1 MIKIIFW
8 WLSIYYLL
16 MLIYIIYSAVRLRK
30 FYLDQI
36 KVEGTKVKFLP
47 GRTFRKLIENMGIWF
62 IIYLLISAVVGF
74 IWFIISLF

>member
-36 KVEGTKVKFLP
+36 KVKGTKVKFLP

>member
-36 KVEGTKVKFLP
+36 KVNGTKVKFLP
-47 GRTFRKLIENMGIWF
+47 GRTFMKLIENMGIWF